1 MFDKFREIDWNPDKL
16 AIQQFGRVLFL
27 GCPLAA
33 LAWYCLVRWFSGEWV
48 LAVPIWI
55 TGIGWAIGL
64 LAFIS
69 RALALPFYLLWF
81 FLVAVIDTVV
91 TNTLFISLFYLVIS
105 PVALL
110 MKLLGR
116 DPLARRIEPE
126 RETYFLDAPK
136 AKGPESYYNQF

>member
-1 MFDKFREIDWNPDKL
+1 MFDKFREIDWQPDEP
-16 AIQQFGRVLFL
+16 AIRQFGRILL
-27 GCPLAA
+27 IGCPLTA
-33 LAWYCLVRWFSGEWV
+33 LAWYCLVRWAYGEWI

-55 TGIGWAIGL
+55 TGIGWAIGT

-69 RALALPFYLLWF
+69 RALALPFYLVWF

-105 PVALL
+105 PIALL

-116 DPLARRIEPE
+116 DFLTRRIEPE

>member
-27 GCPLAA
+27 GCPLAG
-33 LAWYCLVRWFSGEWV
+33 LAWFCLVRWFSEEWI

-64 LAFIS
+64 LTLTS
-69 RALALPFYLLWF
+69 RALALPFYCIWF
-81 FLVAVIDTVV
+81 FLIAIIDTVV
-91 TNTLFISLFYLVIS
+91 TNTLLLVLFYGVIT
-105 PVALL
+105 PAAVI

-116 DPLARRIEPE
+116 DPLARRIETD
-126 RETYFLDAPK
+126 RDSYFENTPQP
-136 AKGPESYYNQF
+136 KGPESYYNQF

>member
-1 MFDKFREIDWNPDKL
+1 MFDKFREIDWHPDGP
-16 AIQQFGRVLFL
+16 AIRQFGRVLL
-27 GCPLAA
+27 IGCPLTA

>member
-1 MFDKFREIDWNPDKL
+1 MFDKFREIDWHPDKP
-16 AIQQFGRVLFL
+16 AIRQFGRVLFL

-64 LAFIS
+64 LAFTS
-69 RALALPFYLLWF
+69 RALALPFYRIWF
-81 FLVAVIDTVV
+81 FLIAIIDTVV
-91 TNTLFISLFYLVIS
+91 TNTLLLVFFYLVLS
-105 PVALL
+105 PAALM

-116 DPLARRIEPE
+116 DALARRTEAD
-126 RETYFLDAPK
+126 RDSYFEDTPK
-136 AKGPESYYNQF
+136 SKGPESYYNQF